1 MQEVQLYID
10 NQRIDLFK
18 DETVSLTQSL
28 QNVKEPAKI
37 FTEFTKSFSV
47 PANSK
52 NNKIFKHYYNYDI
65 LQSFDARLKV
75 AGEIKLN
82 YVTYKLGYIKLEGVD
97 LKDNKPSSYR
107 ITFFGETVSL
117 KDLLGEDKLSA
128 LTWLDNFVIDYSSAN
143 VKSYLQDGYDKT
155 VDSVAYTDAII
166 VPLIS
171 HTPRWFYDSTF
182 GHQNNPDDENN
193 LFYDFLYD
201 NGALWSDMKYS
212 IRLHLI
218 IKAIEK
224 EYPEIEFTTDF
235 FNTTNSVYHNLYMWM
250 HRKKG
255 DVQGT
260 ATGTTLYSKLVDS
273 WSTINVGSGVV
284 IGDGS
289 SFVISGVFPQVRVDT
304 TLTVDPANDATVY
317 NLKIYKNGNIFQQ
330 YNNINGNKTYNFN
343 TLNDGTYTVYV
354 ESEAAIT
361 FTVLSWEF
369 DYDEY
374 DSELGWVE
382 VDSATSNA
390 NGFSISPVFSFY
402 PTQQLPEISIIDFLT
417 GVFKMFNLTAYVDG
431 DKIKVDTLDNFY
443 ATYNEYDITK
453 YVDVTSSKSDVA
465 LPYKQIN
472 FEYEDYKTYLAS
484 IFNQLNNAQFGELK
498 YRGEE
503 DLNWEGGIYK
513 VKLPFQKMLY
523 ERLNN
528 INGNTQTAIQWGW
541 MTDDNQSPYIGKP
554 LIHYATKQI
563 AGTQLSFRDS
573 DTIKTPLTSYYIPL
587 NTNGTSGTQQSLNF
601 NAEYDEYALITNTS
615 TLFENYYKNYIQD
628 VFNEKRRMIKLKAF
642 LPLKIIL
649 KFNLSD
655 RFIVSN
661 KSYKINS
668 INTNLQTGES
678 QIELLN
684 EV

>member
-361 FTVLSWEF
+361 FTGLSWEF

-417 GVFKMFNLTAYVDG
+417 GVFMMFNLTAYVDG

-472 FEYEDYKTYLAS
+472 FEYED
-484 IFNQLNNAQFGELK
+484 
-498 YRGEE
+498 
-503 DLNWEGGIYK
+503 
-513 VKLPFQKMLY
+513 
-523 ERLNN
+523 
-528 INGNTQTAIQWGW
+528 
-541 MTDDNQSPYIGKP
+541 
-554 LIHYATKQI
+554 
-563 AGTQLSFRDS
+563 
-573 DTIKTPLTSYYIPL
+573 
-587 NTNGTSGTQQSLNF
+587 
-601 NAEYDEYALITNTS
+601 
-615 TLFENYYKNYIQD
+615 
-628 VFNEKRRMIKLKAF
+628 
-642 LPLKIIL
+642 
-649 KFNLSD
+649 
-655 RFIVSN
+655 
-661 KSYKINS
+661 
-668 INTNLQTGES
+668 
-678 QIELLN
+678 
-684 EV
+684 